1 MAFLIC
7 LQDRL
12 VTGKFGKGLPL
23 LVFGSLSVVA
33 GLLAIILPET
43 LGKDLTETIQ
53 EELQSE
59 GKESSDTR

>member
-1 MAFLIC
+1 M
-7 LQDRL
+7 
-12 VTGKFGKGLPL
+12 TGKFGKGLPL

-33 GLLAIILPET
+33 GLLALILPET